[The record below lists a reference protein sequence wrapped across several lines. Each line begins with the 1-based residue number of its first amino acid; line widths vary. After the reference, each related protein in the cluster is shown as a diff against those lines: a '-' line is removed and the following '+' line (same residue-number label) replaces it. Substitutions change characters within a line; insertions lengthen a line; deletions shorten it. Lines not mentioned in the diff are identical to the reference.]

1 MRGSRTKDE
10 LKVKVI
16 EAKINEPDITLREI
30 EEKTWVSIETARNI
44 INEELPEVAKSSEN
58 VKSLF
63 EKNVELQS
71 AADALINEMIA
82 KKDKSITVAQ
92 LTSLRDSTFKQNQ
105 LIEMARQGKDE
116 SKTIVIQ
123 I

>member
-10 LKVKVI
+10 HKANVI
-16 EAKINEPDITLREI
+16 AAKLNNPDIKLREI
-30 EEKTWVSIETARNI
+30 QESTGVNRETARKI
-44 INEELPEVAKSSEN
+44 IEEELPEVVQGSAN
-58 VKSLF
+58 VKELF
-63 EKNVELQS
+63 ERNSVLQS
-71 AADALINEMIA
+71 AADALIAEMVA
-82 KKDKSITVAQ
+82 NKDKSITVAQ

-105 LIEMARQGKDE
+105 LIEMAKAGKDE

>member
-44 INEELPEVAKSSEN
+44 INEELPEVSKSSEN

>member
-30 EEKTWVSIETARNI
+30 EEKTGVSIETARNI

-82 KKDKSITVAQ
+82 NKDKSITVAQ

-105 LIEMARQGKDE
+105 LIEMARQ
-116 SKTIVIQ
+116 
-123 I
+123 

>member
-30 EEKTWVSIETARNI
+30 EESTGVNRETARKI
-44 INEELPEVAKSSEN
+44 IDEELPEVVQGSDN

-71 AADALINEMIA
+71 SADALINEMIA
-82 KKDKSITVAQ
+82 NKDKSITVAQ

-105 LIEMARQGKDE
+105 LIEMARNGKDE